1 MGINPQ
7 DLGTHSIRKG
17 SATFCSSGSTAAPP
31 SAIHLRAGWAM
42 GGVQDIRLDTKRL
55 ESMYVGRTVSGLP
68 IDRAEFGLVGPFF
81 KSSQMAREAVI
92 KIFPNI
98 QPNLLLISE
107 HTLTSLVYH
116 SDFLKNVLPDGH
128 PALQS
133 ILFRNS
139 NLLNNLK
146 QNVEVSLKKNATGI
160 PPHISIL
167 SQIKDFSAEVKQ
179 ILPALVDSVQKT
191 VDGITNILEERAI
204 GAGTVTK
211 DGLEKMIRSTMESVM
226 NMVNLTPNPLAEE
239 TIQETNSDF
248 NIKMFQWDSRF
259 NRLPEDYCLPTG
271 STRSAFQQ
279 WMLNDTEKG
288 ISKLRACGPQDF
300 RDSKKRKRFSELQC
314 LMRTIEKFC

>member
-17 SATFCSSGSTAAPP
+17 SATYCSSGSTTAPP
-31 SAIHLRAGWAM
+31 SSAIHLRAGWAM
-42 GGVQDIRLDTKRL
+42 GGVQDTYIRYEAAGD
-55 ESMYVGRTVSGLP
+55 MYVGRTVSGLP
-68 IDRAEFGLVGPFF
+68 IDRAEFGLVVPFF
-81 KSSQMAREAVI
+81 KNSQMAQEAVI
-92 KIFPNI
+92 EIFPNI
-98 QPNLLLISE
+98 QPNLLLIAE
-107 HTLTSLVYH
+107 HALASLVYH
-116 SDFLKNVLPDGH
+116 SDFLQDVLPDGH
-128 PALQS
+128 PSLQS

-248 NIKMFQWDSRF
+248 NIKMFQWDSE
-259 NRLPEDYCLPTG
+259 NIK
-271 STRSAFQQ
+271 
-279 WMLNDTEKG
+279 MVV
-288 ISKLRACGPQDF
+288 
-300 RDSKKRKRFSELQC
+300 
-314 LMRTIEKFC
+314 